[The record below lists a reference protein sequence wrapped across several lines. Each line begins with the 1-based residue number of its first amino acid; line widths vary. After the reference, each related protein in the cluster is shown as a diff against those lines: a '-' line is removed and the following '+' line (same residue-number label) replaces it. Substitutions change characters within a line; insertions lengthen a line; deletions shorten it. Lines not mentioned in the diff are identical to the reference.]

1 MCKRKLDGE
10 AGEVVF
16 RVCEQTERA
25 MMRSKNVANEQKT
38 EALTL
43 WFGGE
48 EGRK

>member
-1 MCKRKLDGE
+1 MRKRKLDGE
-10 AGEVVF
+10 AGEMVF
-16 RVCEQTERA
+16 RVCEQIERA